1 MESIGTAMNFRRA
14 ALERAGEAPPQA
26 RHACQEEGTFARDR
40 RLDIAG
46 WERAMD
52 DQTKHEIWIMA
63 AGTFIAV
70 PLFASIAFA
79 VASQLH

>member
-1 MESIGTAMNFRRA
+1 MSA
-14 ALERAGEAPPQA
+14 
-26 RHACQEEGTFARDR
+26 EGTFARDR
-40 RLDIAG
+40 RLGIAG

-52 DQTKHEIWIMA
+52 NQTKHEIWIMA

>member
-1 MESIGTAMNFRRA
+1 
-14 ALERAGEAPPQA
+14 
-26 RHACQEEGTFARDR
+26 
-40 RLDIAG
+40 LDIAG

-52 DQTKHEIWIMA
+52 NQTKREIWIMA
-63 AGTFIAV
+63 AGTLIAV